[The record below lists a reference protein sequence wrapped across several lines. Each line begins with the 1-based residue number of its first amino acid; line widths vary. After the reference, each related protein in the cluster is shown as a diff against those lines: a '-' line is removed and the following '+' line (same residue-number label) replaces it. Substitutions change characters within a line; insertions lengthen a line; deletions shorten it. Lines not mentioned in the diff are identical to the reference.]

1 MMVMIAK
8 CRKQRRRALT
18 VEEAE
23 EEEEEVVTESD
34 LVGVVE
40 ELKGT

>member
-23 EEEEEVVTESD
+23 EEKEEVVMDSD

>member
-23 EEEEEVVTESD
+23 EEEEVVMESD

>member
-23 EEEEEVVTESD
+23 EEEEEVVMESD

>member
-1 MMVMIAK
+1 MVMIAK

>member
-1 MMVMIAK
+1 MIAK
-8 CRKQRRRALT
+8 CRKQRRRVLA

-23 EEEEEVVTESD
+23 EEEEVVTKSD

>member
-1 MMVMIAK
+1 MVMIAK
-8 CRKQRRRALT
+8 CRKQRRRALA
-18 VEEAE
+18 VEEAEE